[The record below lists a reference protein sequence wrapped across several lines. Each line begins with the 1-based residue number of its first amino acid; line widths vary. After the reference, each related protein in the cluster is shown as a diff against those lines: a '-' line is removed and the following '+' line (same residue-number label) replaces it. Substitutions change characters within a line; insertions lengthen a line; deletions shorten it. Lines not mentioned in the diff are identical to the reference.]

1 MTAKS
6 GHRALGKRPA
16 YVALGSNIEAERN
29 LPKAV
34 SALRRLGELRSI
46 SHVYESEAVG
56 PAGQPRFLNA
66 VVRVDAADHA
76 DELRV
81 KLRQVEADM
90 GRVRTSDKF
99 APRPIDLDLIAV
111 DDFLD
116 ADLATRAY
124 LAVTLAEVAPDL
136 ILAAS
141 GESVAAR
148 AQQLRSTSDLR
159 PRADVDR
166 SITKELQR

>member
-1 MTAKS
+1 MTARP
-6 GHRALGKRPA
+6 GHSALGKRPA
-16 YVALGSNIEAERN
+16 YVALGSNMEAERN
-29 LPKAV
+29 LPRAV
-34 SALRRLGELRSI
+34 LALRRLGEVRSI

-66 VVRVDAADHA
+66 VVRLEAADGV
-76 DELRV
+76 DDLRI

-99 APRPIDLDLIAV
+99 APRPIDLDLVAA
-111 DDFLD
+111 DDFID
-116 ADLATRAY
+116 ADLAARAY

-136 ILAAS
+136 MFDAT

-148 AQQLRSTSDLR
+148 AEMLRSTSELR
-159 PRADVDR
+159 PRPDVDR
-166 SITKELQR
+166 SIAKALQR

>member
-1 MTAKS
+1 
-6 GHRALGKRPA
+6 LGKRPA

-29 LPKAV
+29 LPRAV
-34 SALRRLGELRSI
+34 SALRRLGEVRSI

-66 VVRVDAADHA
+66 VVALDAADQA

-99 APRPIDLDLIAV
+99 APRPIDLDLVAV
-111 DDFLD
+111 DDFID
-116 ADLATRAY
+116 ADLAARAY
-124 LAVTLAEVAPDL
+124 LAVTLAEVAPGL
-136 ILAAS
+136 IFAGT
-141 GESVAAR
+141 GEPVAAR
-148 AQQLRSTSDLR
+148 AEQLRSTSDLR
-159 PRADVDR
+159 HRPDVDG
-166 SITKELQR
+166 SIAKELQR